1 MEPEDVVV
9 DVDSIQLQQAL
20 HRAEHVKHSRS
31 ARPNKQINFT
41 KRRRNSLI
49 FRFNTIRAGFSP
61 PPPPPASKMLI
72 NRLIRSSFKIQSNRP
87 PLLAIF
93 ALSRV
98 DLNAL
103 RCDNPIELF
112 AWNSNSS
119 RTLFRTQQSPFQV
132 PHGPTVQGQHQGR
145 HRKNKQ
151 LDET

>member
-1 MEPEDVVV
+1 MLTASNFSRPFTEPNTSNILDLRGPTNK
-9 DVDSIQLQQAL
+9 SI
-20 HRAEHVKHSRS
+20 SRNADEIPS
-31 ARPNKQINFT
+31 
-41 KRRRNSLI
+41 
-49 FRFNTIRAGFSP
+49 FSVSTQSGPVSRP